1 MARGAHLK
9 YEIKLPSDKLSQNQ
23 RHTFEDYQMKWPFP
37 HISHL
42 QKLKS
47 SSRGTAHTLSKLVE
61 MAAFPDVVRNQSEI
75 GCVLA
80 LSFFY
85 SMSYKSLQNLQ
96 I

>member
-1 MARGAHLK
+1 MTRGAHLK
-9 YEIKLPSDKLSQNQ
+9 YEINLPSDKLSQTQ

-47 SSRGTAHTLSKLVE
+47 SSREQHTLSANLCG
-61 MAAFPDVVRNQSEI
+61 MAAFHCEKSIRDWM
-75 GCVLA
+75 CVGFLN
-80 LSFFY
+80 FMF
-85 SMSYKSLQNLQ
+85 NV